1 MNGLV
6 VLHAKIFCFNSFYWN
21 QWFVLEALN

>member
-1 MNGLV
+1 MNSLV
-6 VLHAKIFCFNSFYWN
+6 VLHAKIICFYFFYWN